1 MSINHQKDTTLT
13 KIFVG
18 GLPYHTTDESLRCFF
33 DQFGPIDEAVVI
45 TDRQTGKSRGYG
57 FVTMTRTEDALLA
70 IRDPNPCIDGR
81 KANVNLAVLG
91 AKPRLMPGTNPAV
104 PGFFP
109 LQTGL
114 PIDASHPG
122 FYNNPTTAAV
132 VNNSLMNP
140 LMNAGLLTG
149 FNMPNPAATL
159 SPGMNGIL
167 QTPTNHISSVATDPT
182 SDNRL
187 QAQLP
192 LNPLANL
199 NYLLNYSN
207 AIANPS
213 SGAAAAAAVAAA
225 AAFAATTNTNQPNIS
240 PAALA
245 LLMSTYGQGTS
256 GLNTVLPGNN
266 SFVGMSPVT
275 HQSLNAPSLPATS
288 LLNLNSTTSNTTGLN
303 VLTGSQSVSPFCRTF
318 TPEVSPN
325 ELNAYSAAMAY
336 QRLLNMASNYQTI
349 PSSLFTPVN
358 STNSLSSALLNNQ
371 FALSSNQAMNYSNN
385 NSGNNN
391 NNNSHTSN
399 NNISVSADQSNSM
412 PLIFPPTSRNLV
424 AFTSDINGASYD
436 YGNPQELTANIHAS
450 LTTGQHS
457 ATNATPPPLRE
468 GLECVNAS
476 VNF

>member
-1 MSINHQKDTTLT
+1 MSTNYQKDTTLT

-91 AKPRLMPGTNPAV
+91 AKPRLMPGTNTAV

-114 PIDASHPG
+114 PIDANHAG
-122 FYNNPTTAAV
+122 FYNNPATAAV
-132 VNNSLMNP
+132 VTNSLMNP

-149 FNMPNPAATL
+149 FNMPNAATL
-159 SPGMNGIL
+159 SPGMNGML

-207 AIANPS
+207 AIGNP
-213 SGAAAAAAVAAA
+213 AAAAL
-225 AAFAATTNTNQPNIS
+225 AATANTNQPSIS

-256 GLNTVLPGNN
+256 GLNTVLPGTN

-275 HQSLNAPSLPATS
+275 HQSLNATSLPATS

-358 STNSLSSALLNNQ
+358 STNSLSSALLSNQ
-371 FALSSNQAMNYSNN
+371 FALSSNQTMNFNNN
-385 NSGNNN
+385 NSG
-391 NNNSHTSN
+391 SN
-399 NNISVSADQSNSM
+399 NNHASSNHISVSADQSNSM

-424 AFTSDINGASYD
+424 AFTSDISGPSYD